1 MCRATVDSLVFVLQM
16 SKRIKEIDWSKIAGA
31 SPKPK
36 RLHLEEDES
45 DGFFHCP
52 VQTCD
57 HDFQLKG
64 VAENMLRTS
73 TLGFI
78 TLIQSLMTV

>member
-1 MCRATVDSLVFVLQM
+1 M

-36 RLHLEEDES
+36 QLHLEEDES
-45 DGFFHCP
+45 DGFFHCS

-57 HDFQLKG
+57 HDTFSAQRGCRKH
-64 VAENMLRTS
+64 VKNKQ
-73 TLGFI
+73 LGFI